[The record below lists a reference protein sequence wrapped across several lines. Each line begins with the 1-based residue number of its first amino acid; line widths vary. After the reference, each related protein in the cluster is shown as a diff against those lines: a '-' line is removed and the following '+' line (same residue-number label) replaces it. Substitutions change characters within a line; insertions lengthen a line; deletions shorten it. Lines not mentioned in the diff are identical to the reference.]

1 MGSFDDLTGYHFN
14 DEFCRIKDLSVVQM
28 FERLN
33 SLIQSKKISSAEVDD
48 VTAVGLEVL

>member
-14 DEFCRIKDLSVVQM
+14 DEFCQIKDMSVVQM

-33 SLIQSKKISSAEVDD
+33 SLVQSKKISSAEVDD